1 MSSNE
6 KLAMRYYLLNL
17 YLGRVAIA
25 LVVDTLC
32 FAVAAALTWY
42 ILAPPVPSSVY
53 AAGFAMGAFG
63 AFATL
68 YYTGAYSLTVL
79 GSGRKTL
86 RALLTSMGLTSGI
99 ALAAYF
105 ALQPHPSVVAA
116 MAHTAGLYFPL
127 LFGGRFLFRRISA
140 LSRYSQRVLVIGTSD
155 LGIAIA
161 EAVRERPNL
170 GNDLVGFLSDELLDE
185 GGTAAGYPVLGKV
198 HEIDKIVDSRRIGRI
213 VVASKSR
220 AEYFPA
226 EELLAAKLRGRRVES
241 GVSFYERVTGRIY
254 LRDLRSSYLIFSDGF
269 SFRRP
274 LSEALKR
281 GLDVV
286 VAGIGLLAVS
296 PIMALTALV
305 IRLESKG
312 PIFFKQ
318 ERVGQDSCPFM
329 VLKFRSMR
337 DRAEADSGPCFTA
350 ASDNRITR
358 VGHFI
363 RKTRI
368 DELPQL
374 WNVFIGEMSL
384 VGPRPERPEVMDELN
399 MRFPY
404 FSLRSTLKPGV
415 TGWAQV
421 RHGYVNEMA
430 GFEDK
435 LAHDLYYMK
444 YRSLMMDLLILWKTA
459 KTVVLLHGV

>member
-1 MSSNE
+1 
-6 KLAMRYYLLNL
+6 MRYYLLNL

-25 LVVDTLC
+25 LVADSLC
-32 FAVAAALTWY
+32 FAAAATLSWY
-42 ILAPPVPSSVY
+42 VLVPPVSPSAY
-53 AAGFAMGAFG
+53 MAGCAMGAFG
-63 AFATL
+63 AFAAL

-79 GSGRKTL
+79 GSGRRTL
-86 RALLTSMGLTSGI
+86 HAILVSMGLASGLG
-99 ALAAYF
+99 LAAYF
-105 ALQPHPSVVAA
+105 ALHPNPGVVAA
-116 MAHTAGLYFPL
+116 LAHTAGLYFPM
-127 LFGGRFLFRRISA
+127 LFGERFLFRRVSA
-140 LSRYSQRVLVIGTSD
+140 LPRYSQRVLVIGTSD

-198 HEIDKIVDSRRIGRI
+198 HEIEKIVEPLKIGRI

-281 GLDVV
+281 LLDTS
-286 VAGIGLLAVS
+286 VAGIGLVMVS
-296 PIMALTALV
+296 PIMALAALL

-318 ERVGQDSCPFM
+318 ERVGQDGRPFM

-337 DRAEADSGPCFTA
+337 DRAEAESGPCFTA
-350 ASDNRITR
+350 ASDDRITR
-358 VGHFI
+358 VGQFI

-374 WNVFIGEMSL
+374 WNVFVGEMSL
-384 VGPRPERPEVMDELN
+384 VGPRPERPEFMDELN
-399 MRFPY
+399 MRYPY
-404 FSLRSTLKPGV
+404 FRLRSTLKPGV

>member
-1 MSSNE
+1 MSSYE
-6 KLAMRYYLLNL
+6 KLTMRYYLLNL

-25 LVVDTLC
+25 LIADALC
-32 FAVAAALTWY
+32 FGAAAALTWY
-42 ILAPPVPSSVY
+42 ILAPAVSSSVY
-53 AAGFAMGAFG
+53 TAGFAMGAFG

-105 ALQPHPSVVAA
+105 ALDPHPGVIAA

-140 LSRYSQRVLVIGTSD
+140 LPRYSQRVLVIGTSD

-198 HEIDKIVDSRRIGRI
+198 HEIEKIVDPLKIGRI

-269 SFRRP
+269 SSRRP

-281 GLDVV
+281 GLDAA
-286 VAGIGLLAVS
+286 VAGIGLLVVS
-296 PIMALTALV
+296 PIMAITALV

-318 ERVGQDSCPFM
+318 ERVG
-329 VLKFRSMR
+329 RSGARFTMFKLR
-337 DRAEADSGPCFTA
+337 TMLADSPKYA
-350 ASDNRITR
+350 LHPDHAHDNRVTT
-358 VGHFI
+358 VG
-363 RKTRI
+363 RWLRRLSI

-374 WNVFIGEMSL
+374 WNVVRGEMSL
-384 VGPRPERPEVMDELN
+384 VGPRPEMPFVVKRYDEAQRQRLAV
-399 MRFPY
+399 
-404 FSLRSTLKPGV
+404 KPGA
-415 TGWAQV
+415 TGLWQV
-421 RHGYVNEMA
+421 SADRAFSIHENMQY
-430 GFEDK
+430 
-435 LAHDLYYMK
+435 DLYYVGK
-444 YRSLMMDLLILWKTA
+444 CSLTLDLAILLMTPFA
-459 KTVVLLHGV
+459 LLARNRAV

>member
-1 MSSNE
+1 MV
-6 KLAMRYYLLNL
+6 LAD
-17 YLGRVAIA
+17 GG
-25 LVVDTLC
+25 DG
-32 FAVAAALTWY
+32 
-42 ILAPPVPSSVY
+42 
-53 AAGFAMGAFG
+53 AGLGAFG
-63 AFATL
+63 AFAAL
-68 YYTGAYSLTVL
+68 YYTSAYSLKVL
-79 GSGRKTL
+79 GSSRRTL
-86 RALLTSMGLTSGI
+86 RSILTSMGLASGLG
-99 ALAAYF
+99 LAAYF
-105 ALQPHPSVVAA
+105 ALHPDPSVVAT

-127 LFGGRFLFRRISA
+127 VIGERFLFRRLSA
-140 LSRYSQRVLVIGTSD
+140 LPRFSQRVLLIGTSD

-170 GNDLVGFLSDELLDE
+170 GTDLVGFLSDELLDE

-198 HEIDKIVDSRRIGRI
+198 HEIGKIIDQMKIGRI

-274 LSEALKR
+274 LSGALKR
-281 GLDVV
+281 ALDAT
-286 VAGIGLLAVS
+286 VAGIGLVLVS
-296 PIMALTALV
+296 PVMALTAALV
-305 IRLESKG
+305 RLESKG

-318 ERVGQDSCPFM
+318 ERVGQDGRNFM

-337 DRAEADSGPCFTA
+337 DRAEAESGPCFTA
-350 ASDNRITR
+350 DGDARITR
-358 VGHFI
+358 VGRFI

-384 VGPRPERPEVMDELN
+384 VGPRPERPEFMDELN
-399 MRFPY
+399 MRYPY
-404 FSLRSTLKPGV
+404 FRLRSTLKPGV

-430 GFEDK
+430 AFEDK

-444 YRSLMMDLLILWKTA
+444 YHSLMMDLLILWKTA